1 MKKAFLGIDISKN
14 TFDVAVL
21 MEDKIKTQK
30 FNNNEQGFNKL
41 LVWINQ
47 KEIVLSQACMEAT
60 SIYGQAL
67 AEFLYAQEIPISV
80 VNPARIKG
88 FSQSE
93 LARSKNDIL
102 DAKLIA
108 RFCKLIGPELW
119 QPTPEPIKILQ
130 QWVRRLDDLIAMH
143 RQEANRLEV
152 SDDCLKEHIQENISH
167 LENNI
172 KEVKNV
178 IKNHINSDPDMKKK
192 SKLLQSIPGI
202 GEATTA
208 QILAFIGNVS
218 KFNNAKELAAFVGLN
233 PKQRQSGTSINGRA
247 RLSKTGD
254 SALRKAFYMP
264 AVVAMRHNP
273 ILRNFSMRLEKTG
286 KHKMVIIG
294 AVMRKLVHMIYGIL
308 KSETVFDQN
317 ILKLA

>member
-41 LVWINQ
+41 LVWLNQ

-130 QWVRRLDDLIAMH
+130 PWVRRLDDLIAMH
-143 RQEANRLEV
+143 RQEENRLEV
-152 SDDCLKEHIQENISH
+152 SDDGLTEANIVYSVKAGNSAAYLYTLVEQQSSVDPMMAFRLLVYIIRIIELHLKQNPGSDLPLVIPIVVYAGDGSWNAP
-167 LENNI
+167 LEI
-172 KEVKNV
+172 F
-178 IKNHINSDPDMKKK
+178 P
-192 SKLLQSIPGI
+192 LF
-202 GEATTA
+202 GELEGFAR
-208 QILAFIGNVS
+208 GNVPPA
-218 KFNNAKELAAFVGLN
+218 KFSAGVLWELVSNLIIFIWFTTGLLLL
-233 PKQRQSGTSINGRA
+233 
-247 RLSKTGD
+247 LSHTH
-254 SALRKAFYMP
+254 FICYFQQ
-264 AVVAMRHNP
+264 
-273 ILRNFSMRLEKTG
+273 ITNFTTR
-286 KHKMVIIG
+286 
-294 AVMRKLVHMIYGIL
+294 VMRGNPSRFM
-308 KSETVFDQN
+308 T
-317 ILKLA
+317 